1 MGYFILSHPVQCIFY
16 WLDAMLPHEL
26 LSVCLSVTSRCSGQT
41 AEKIQLVFGVE
52 ASTLPTHTKVGAQ
65 CGKLAAVFCLN

>member
-1 MGYFILSHPVQCIFY
+1 VYFFTGAKLCY
-16 WLDAMLPHEL
+16 RMNK
-26 LSVCLSVTSRCSGQT
+26 SVCLSVTSRCSGQT